1 MKPYV
6 RPQEPLTL
14 ESSATWTRPA
24 AATPA
29 RFPKFWGDFT
39 AHLQRALER
48 DGTPQE
54 QSAFG
59 RLIHCGSRQIERV
72 YRCLTEEE
80 AIEAWCGHAWCPACA
95 AQQAAQAARYVQEA
109 WDERV
114 LHVGITVGTGG
125 DSSPGLPEKT
135 AIAKLRAAW
144 SSIGERAAEISGF
157 PRLAKVPRV
166 IVTPAGMHMFVRLPW
181 GALPEGQ
188 VGEHAPAALVE
199 AVRSAC
205 QGAGIYGARVQVAS
219 REAAAQIVRS
229 ALLEESRRFTD
240 RVGYDLARM
249 ASVRWRTPGAASVS
263 ERPTGETWLEALR
276 GAQRDR
282 RRKRVLGGKGALPMP
297 ACREIEVSKP
307 VCPRHG
313 GICAVDETRIRERF
327 GADVLHSVPGDQ
339 VPAAHRTSIAHFVDQ
354 APSEVSAERPIARAA

>member
-39 AHLQRALER
+39 DHLQRALER

-80 AIEAWCGHAWCPACA
+80 AIEAWCGHAWCPACS
-95 AQQAAQAARYVQEA
+95 AQQAAQAARFVQEE
-109 WDERV
+109 WDARV
-114 LHVGITVGTGG
+114 VHVGITVGTGG
-125 DSSPGLPEKT
+125 VDPGLPDKT

-144 SSIGERAAEISGF
+144 SSIGERAAQISGF
-157 PRLAKVPRV
+157 PRLEKVPRV
-166 IVTPAGMHMFVRLPW
+166 IVTPAGMHMFARLPW
-181 GALPEGQ
+181 SELPTGE
-188 VGEHAPAALVE
+188 VGEQASAALVQ
-199 AVRSAC
+199 AIRSAC
-205 QGAGIYGARVQVAS
+205 QGAGIYGARVQIAS
-219 REAAAQIVRS
+219 RESAAQIVRG

-240 RVGYDLARM
+240 LVGYDMARM
-249 ASVRWRTPGAASVS
+249 ASTRWRSPGAASVS
-263 ERPTGETWLEALR
+263 ERPVGETWLEALR

-282 RRKRVLGGKGALPMP
+282 RRKRVLGGKDALPMP

-327 GADVLHSVPGDQ
+327 GAQILHIVPGDQ
-339 VPAAHRTSIAHFVDQ
+339 VPAAHRTSIANFVEKANVK
-354 APSEVSAERPIARAA
+354 APAEQTIARAA